1 MQGILLQKKKDAL
14 TALYT
19 GDSVAFRYYLES
31 IELRIK
37 GLWRE
42 AGDKLVKSAD
52 TYNTL
57 KMSVEA
63 ATIYYESGECFI
75 KVDKTEA
82 INCFRKAAK
91 VYCDIGRF
99 DIAGRIERRIGIMHY
114 RIFHWEDAL
123 YHFKKAADFFS
134 GDRDIDQSDRC
145 YEITAECSIQ
155 IGKYDEARSIY
166 ETIARSCVTTNLRR
180 FVSCRFLLKA
190 IICLFGKEIYID
202 EVKPII
208 INGKSASAYQ
218 QNTNLQKEL
227 EKIKN
232 QYLKPGETMEGAGVK
247 DGNASIEGGAGTASL
262 TSRTSMRSNDPD
274 DNSSIQTLE
283 QQQKTD
289 SKAQSTVIPDKA
301 VTSPAKP
308 TDVNN
313 AAPGVTSPKTSANLG
328 APDDHSNAAG
338 KTSINEQSTATGST
352 SFQDRSSAPGA
363 PGVTSATGPAYLANR
378 QGMTSMQ
385 FQGLTEE
392 QITPKLPHDAVVH
405 LGIPK
410 EFKYEMPDSV
420 RNKCSEIQDRM
431 NYYTLIDF
439 MWKGS
444 KEYYFLSNLLKFRCE
459 CNYFDFI
466 DHLYYWNNVYPFND
480 VSLVCLKFPII
491 EMQKEREN
499 NKITKL
505 NIEVNNAIR
514 NRRTKKF

>member
-1 MQGILLQKKKDAL
+1 MQGILLQKKKEAL

-19 GDSVAFRYYLES
+19 GDSVAFRYYLDS
-31 IELRIK
+31 IELRVK
-37 GLWRE
+37 GLRRE

-52 TYNTL
+52 TYSSL

-99 DIAGRIERRIGIMHY
+99 DIAGCIERRIAIMHY

-134 GDRDIDQSDRC
+134 GNRDIDQSDRC
-145 YEITAECSIQ
+145 YEICAECSIQ
-155 IGKYDEARSIY
+155 IGKYDEARTIY

-180 FVSCRFLLKA
+180 FVSCRYLLKA
-190 IICLFGKEIYID
+190 IICLLGKELFID
-202 EVKPII
+202 DVKPII
-208 INGKSASAYQ
+208 INGKSATAYQ
-218 QNTNLQKEL
+218 LNTNLQKEL

-232 QYLKPGETMEGAGVK
+232 QYTKPGDVMEGAA
-247 DGNASIEGGAGTASL
+247 NASIEGGGGTASI
-262 TSRTSMRSNDPD
+262 TSRTSMRSNDAD

-283 QQQKTD
+283 QQQKT
-289 SKAQSTVIPDKA
+289 SAAVAITSPGNAAAALNAANNAVPA
-301 VTSPAKP
+301 VTSPK
-308 TDVNN
+308 
-313 AAPGVTSPKTSANLG
+313 SSANLG
-328 APDDHSNAAG
+328 NPNDQASVGG
-338 KTSINEQSTATGST
+338 KASVHDQSTAIGNT
-352 SFQDRSSAPGA
+352 SFQDRSSATAGA
-363 PGVTSATGPAYLANR
+363 PSYLANR

-405 LGIPK
+405 HGIPK
-410 EFKYEMPDSV
+410 EFKYEMEDNV
-420 RNKCSEIQDRM
+420 RNKYNEIQDRL

-466 DHLYYWNNVYPFND
+466 DHLYYWNNVYPFTD
-480 VSLVCLKFPII
+480 VSLICLKFPII

-499 NKITKL
+499 IKITKL